1 MRNIRIFAAAI
12 MLAAIVAVSASAQT
26 RPAGTTP
33 ARPATSAPATQSG
46 PVPETKI
53 AYINTQAFGDEKA
66 GITRLV
72 TKLKALEREFDPRQK
87 ELTTMNNRL
96 KSLADE
102 ISKLTGSTVVDPKT
116 IQAKQDEAEQI
127 QRDLKYKKEMADADF
142 AKRYEQELAPISKD
156 IRDTLNQFAAQR
168 GITMLLDISKFGD
181 AILIANPGMDITQA
195 FITEFNSRPATAS
208 AGTGTR

>member
-1 MRNIRIFAAAI
+1 MRNIRILAAAI

-33 ARPATSAPATQSG
+33 ARPATPAPTTNAG

-72 TKLKALEREFDPRQK
+72 TKLKALEREFEPRQN

-96 KSLADE
+96 KAIADE
-102 ISKLTGSTVVDPKT
+102 ITKLSGSSVVDPKT
-116 IQAKQDEAEQI
+116 IQAKEEEGTKL
-127 QRDLKYKKEMADADF
+127 QRDMKYKKEQADADF
-142 AKRYEQELAPISKD
+142 AKRYEQELTTISKD
-156 IRDTLNQFAAQR
+156 IRDALNQFASSR

-181 AILIANPGMDITQA
+181 AILIASPGMDITQA
-195 FITEFNSRPATAS
+195 FISEFNSRPATAS
-208 AGTGTR
+208 AGPR

>member
-1 MRNIRIFAAAI
+1 MRNIRILAAAI

-33 ARPATSAPATQSG
+33 ARPATSAPATQAG

-53 AYINTQAFGDEKA
+53 AYINTQAFGDEKG

-72 TKLKALEREFDPRQK
+72 TKLKALEREFEPRQTK
-87 ELTTMNNRL
+87 LTTMGNRL
-96 KSLADE
+96 KAIADE
-102 ISKLTGSTVVDPKT
+102 ISKLSGSTVVDPKT
-116 IQAKQDEAEQI
+116 IQAKQEEGEKL
-127 QRDLKYKKEMADADF
+127 QRDMKYEKEQADADF
-142 AKRYEQELAPISKD
+142 AKRYEQELTSVSKD
-156 IRDTLNQFAAQR
+156 IRDALNQFAAQR

-181 AILIANPGMDITQA
+181 AILIASPGMDITQA

-208 AGTGTR
+208 AGGTR